1 MKQTKLW
8 SLTILIM
15 CMLGLTLPPSVF
27 AQSKVTGKVLE
38 KGKEALPG
46 VSILIKGT
54 SQGTVTEV
62 DGSFNLMVANVNDAV
77 LLFSYTGFV
86 TQEVPL
92 AGRTNLDINLVSDNL
107 LLNEVVVVGYG
118 VQKKE
123 TVTGAVSSVKGSD
136 LVKSPAVNVSN
147 SIAGRMA
154 GVVAVNGSGEPGAD
168 GSSIRIRGT
177 NTLNNASALIVID
190 GIPARA
196 GGLDRLNPNDIEK
209 ISVLKDASAAI
220 YGSRAA
226 NGVILITT
234 KRGQVSKP
242 ELSYSFNQG
251 YTQPTE
257 LPKLA
262 DAAQYT
268 EMLNDLDIYGLPA
281 SEWAAA
287 TTAYKTTG
295 TYTRPN
301 GQVRKAPFQPDDF
314 QKYRDGSDPWGHPN
328 TDWYAATLKEWSPQQ
343 RHNLQLTGGSEN
355 LKYMASLGYQNQDGV
370 YINSATGYKQYD
382 LRINLDAKINEYISV
397 NMGMLGRQENRFYP
411 TQSAGAIFRM
421 LMRGKPQQPAFWP
434 DGRPGPDIENG
445 QNPVVITTD
454 QTGYNDDKR
463 DYFQTNGQIDI
474 KIPGIKGLKFSG
486 TAAIDK
492 LNQNNKVWT
501 TPWTLYERGTGFE
514 ADGVTPKLVA
524 AKRGPADPNLNLGNL
539 TRLNILLGGVL
550 TYEKTFGNHNLTV
563 LAGTNRET
571 IDGTNFSAFRRFF
584 ISPAL
589 DQLFAGGDLERN
601 NNGGAFKT
609 ARINYFGRVAYN
621 YKEKYLLEF
630 LWRYDGSDI
639 FPEETRYGFFPG
651 VMGGWVISSEKFMDA
666 IPAINYLK
674 LRGSWGQ
681 LGNDQIDSYQYLSTY
696 GFNSYILGNV
706 ETKTLFEARIPNTNI
721 TWEVATNANIG
732 LEGSIL
738 NDKVTFEL
746 DYFNNKR
753 TNILWF
759 KNASVP
765 QSTGLTLPRQNIGE
779 VANQGFDASIGYR
792 SNIGAFKFSVNVNGG
807 YAKNKI
813 LFWDEAPGAPE
824 WQRTTGRPIN
834 AVQVYQYDGVFATQ
848 EEINAEKIDYKALV
862 NTLRPGDM
870 KYKDFNGDGKITPD
884 DRVRTDFNNVP
895 TFQGGLSLIASYKG
909 FDLNILF
916 QGSAGAKSFVSPGEM
931 GNIGNY
937 LLEMYQDRWTVE
949 NPSSVHPRIANRSD
963 QYFSGGNDYW
973 FRSTDY
979 IRLKNME
986 IGYTLPENVIKK
998 AGMTSV
1004 RLYFNGLNL
1013 FTISDFSAFDPEASS
1028 TSGQFYPQQRVI
1040 NGGITVTF

>member
-1 MKQTKLW
+1 
-8 SLTILIM
+8 
-15 CMLGLTLPPSVF
+15 
-27 AQSKVTGKVLE
+27 
-38 KGKEALPG
+38 
-46 VSILIKGT
+46 
-54 SQGTVTEV
+54 
-62 DGSFNLMVANVNDAV
+62 
-77 LLFSYTGFV
+77 
-86 TQEVPL
+86 
-92 AGRTNLDINLVSDNL
+92 
-107 LLNEVVVVGYG
+107 
-118 VQKKE
+118 
-123 TVTGAVSSVKGSD
+123 
-136 LVKSPAVNVSN
+136 
-147 SIAGRMA
+147 
-154 GVVAVNGSGEPGAD
+154 
-168 GSSIRIRGT
+168 
-177 NTLNNASALIVID
+177 
-190 GIPARA
+190 
-196 GGLDRLNPNDIEK
+196 
-209 ISVLKDASAAI
+209 
-220 YGSRAA
+220 
-226 NGVILITT
+226 
-234 KRGQVSKP
+234 
-242 ELSYSFNQG
+242 
-251 YTQPTE
+251 
-257 LPKLA
+257 
-262 DAAQYT
+262 
-268 EMLNDLDIYGLPA
+268 
-281 SEWAAA
+281 
-287 TTAYKTTG
+287 
-295 TYTRPN
+295 
-301 GQVRKAPFQPDDF
+301 
-314 QKYRDGSDPWGHPN
+314 
-328 TDWYAATLKEWSPQQ
+328 
-343 RHNLQLTGGSEN
+343 
-355 LKYMASLGYQNQDGV
+355 
-370 YINSATGYKQYD
+370 
-382 LRINLDAKINEYISV
+382 
-397 NMGMLGRQENRFYP
+397 
-411 TQSAGAIFRM
+411 
-421 LMRGKPQQPAFWP
+421 
-434 DGRPGPDIENG
+434 
-445 QNPVVITTD
+445 
-454 QTGYNDDKR
+454 
-463 DYFQTNGQIDI
+463 
-474 KIPGIKGLKFSG
+474 
-486 TAAIDK
+486 
-492 LNQNNKVWT
+492 
-501 TPWTLYERGTGFE
+501 
-514 ADGVTPKLVA
+514 
-524 AKRGPADPNLNLGNL
+524 
-539 TRLNILLGGVL
+539 
-550 TYEKTFGNHNLTV
+550 
-563 LAGTNRET
+563 
-571 IDGTNFSAFRRFF
+571 
-584 ISPAL
+584 
-589 DQLFAGGDLERN
+589 
-601 NNGGAFKT
+601 
-609 ARINYFGRVAYN
+609 
-621 YKEKYLLEF
+621 
-630 LWRYDGSDI
+630 
-639 FPEETRYGFFPG
+639 
-651 VMGGWVISSEKFMDA
+651 MGGWVISSEKFMDA